1 MSLEGKTAF
10 KIINLNLL
18 IIKFRTYPKLGFGN
32 LLRVILYKL
41 FRRLGIGYGSNGV
54 NLSTGTFFRTKDF
67 NFTRDPTTE
76 VSKEWTEKGRWFSFH
91 EFGFDGI
98 PDWHAN
104 PFQKG
109 VRANDG
115 LPWYKIS
122 DFSDEV
128 GDIKTV
134 WEASR
139 FDWVLRMAQRVMAG
153 DENELNKLNEW
164 LWDWIDRN
172 PPYIGANWKCG
183 QEAGIRVMHLAMA
196 TLVLEQ
202 SETSTENLKELI
214 SIHLQRINS
223 TTGYAIAQCNNH
235 AITEAA
241 ALLVGGSMLNCNTG
255 EAWSKRGHKLI
266 ESQVAKLVSEDG
278 SFSQY
283 SLNYHRLMLD
293 ILCMVE
299 IWRRKKDEPKFSEMF
314 YQRAQSA
321 STWLFNLINLANGD
335 GPNVG
340 ANDGA
345 RLLPLTNTKYR
356 DYRPTLQ
363 LSYALFYDQQAIE
376 ESGPWDDVL
385 KLLKVSSGK
394 NIAVR
399 NDCFVADRGGF
410 AVFRKGKAMAML
422 RYPRFRYRP
431 GHADALHLD
440 LWLGDRNILRDGGTY
455 SYNAE
460 RKWLNYFSGTQSHNT
475 MQFDDLDQ
483 MPRLGR
489 FLFGDW
495 LKTSSLEGTRHE
507 GVATTFG
514 AGYVSRKGI
523 AHHRKIS
530 LFPNSL
536 KVVDEV
542 TGFNKKAELRWRLAP
557 GEWELVEEGGG
568 VKTSSQDFPGFVL
581 SVSSNEP
588 YVRCA
593 LKEGWESLHYL
604 EKTPLTVLEL
614 ETAVSC
620 KLTTEIRWEN

>member
-1 MSLEGKTAF
+1 MKFLFT
-10 KIINLNLL
+10 KI
-18 IIKFRTYPKLGFGN
+18 RTYSKLGFVN
-32 LLRVILYKL
+32 LLRVFLYKL
-41 FRRLGIGYGSNGV
+41 SRSVGIGSGRKTV
-54 NLSTGTFFRTKDF
+54 NLSIGSFFCTKDF
-67 NFTRDPTTE
+67 VRMPKTE
-76 VSKEWTEKGRWFSFH
+76 VSKEWTDKGRWFSFH

-98 PDWHAN
+98 PDWHGN

-109 VRANDG
+109 VRANDD

-122 DFSDEV
+122 DFSDDL

-139 FDWVLRMAQRVMAG
+139 FDWVLRMAQRVAAG
-153 DENELNKLNEW
+153 DENELSKLNEW
-164 LWDWIDRN
+164 LRDWIERN
-172 PPYIGANWKCG
+172 PPYLGVNWKCG

-196 TLVLEQ
+196 TLVLDQ
-202 SETSTENLKELI
+202 SEAPTENLQKLI

-223 TTGYAIAQCNNH
+223 TTSYAIAQCNNH
-235 AITEAA
+235 SITEAA

-255 EAWSKRGHKLI
+255 EAWSKRGRRLI

-293 ILCMVE
+293 TLCMVE
-299 IWRRKKDEPKFSEMF
+299 VWRRKKAEPKFSEMF

-321 STWLFNLINLANGD
+321 SMWLFNMINLANGH

-345 RLLPLTNTKYR
+345 RLLPLTNTLYR

-363 LSYALFYDQQAIE
+363 LSYALFYDQQAIQ
-376 ESGPWDDVL
+376 ESGHWDDVL
-385 KLLKVSSGK
+385 KLLEVKSGR
-394 NIAVR
+394 NAAVR

-410 AVFRKGKAMAML
+410 AVFRKGKAMAMV
-422 RYPRFRYRP
+422 RYPRFRFRP
-431 GHADALHLD
+431 SHADALHLD

-460 RKWLNYFSGTQSHNT
+460 PKWLNYFSGTQSHNT
-475 MQFDDLDQ
+475 IQFDGLDQ

-495 LKTSSLEGTRHE
+495 LKTSSLEDPRQE
-507 GVATTFG
+507 GETTNFRV
-514 AGYVSRKGI
+514 GYACRRGISHYRKL
-523 AHHRKIS
+523 S
-530 LFPNSL
+530 LASSSL

-542 TGFNKKAELRWRLAP
+542 KGFKKKAELRWRLAP
-557 GEWELVEEGGG
+557 GDWDLVEEGSS
-568 VKTSSQDFPGFVL
+568 VKTRSQDFPGFVL
-581 SVSSNEP
+581 SISSSEP
-588 YVRCA
+588 YVRCL
-593 LKEGWESLHYL
+593 LKEGWESQHYL
-604 EKTPLTVLEL
+604 EKTPLTVLEF